1 MKFDK
6 VLGQKSPRF
15 EINLTLFNCKC
26 MYNVRSRQF
35 QKYFVVK
42 VMFSQSAIRRGSTE
56 TQSIG
61 IQDVHNF
68 IQY

>member
-1 MKFDK
+1 MKFAK

-15 EINLTLFNCKC
+15 EINLPLFNCKY
-26 MYNVRSRQF
+26 MYNVRGRQF

-42 VMFSQSAIRRGSTE
+42 VIFSQSAIRRGSTE